1 MKVNYKSIDKKLFC
15 EFICHN
21 FDQSETGLLQ
31 ERDQKRDPVKIYICF
46 KVFNRKSN
54 KKRLEDFTGTTPL
67 VASS

>member
-1 MKVNYKSIDKKLFC
+1 MNVNYKSIYKNYFV
-15 EFICHN
+15 N
-21 FDQSETGLLQ
+21 S
-31 ERDQKRDPVKIYICF
+31 PVKNLTNLRLDCCKSVIKSVTQLKIYIF